1 MDRGRHGS
9 GGVRISYASR
19 FPAPPA
25 FYGPISLNDGH
36 PFGRCDTFGMK
47 LDPAD
52 ELPPRRPRP
61 PVVPAHYRLSKES
74 WAEIVEAYRNGA
86 TARALAVKWKVA
98 PGSVYYHACRE
109 GWGKKTNGDDRARAH
124 AQAVEAAEAVQ
135 TEPLRAEQKV
145 LKSLFAPGK
154 ANDPDAGDPAA
165 LATLATLA
173 SGRAMTGRLWSEAR
187 ALAGLAESYAR
198 LGERAAGARGGGG
211 SIATID
217 LGLLREIIV
226 DPDGAVTQRFARKDE
241 GANDPDAALKAH
253 YWDYQAA
260 RHRAVGNNTRELM
273 MRAVYAEKRLGE
285 LGHPARVNVTDVEIE
300 AWVRDWLSAP
310 PSEANLA
317 RRTKIGEWP
326 WR

>member
-1 MDRGRHGS
+1 MD
-9 GGVRISYASR
+9 GVHLLAAR
-19 FPAPPA
+19 FPCGLLTAQSP
-25 FYGPISLNDGH
+25 S
-36 PFGRCDTFGMK
+36 C
-47 LDPAD
+47 
-52 ELPPRRPRP
+52 PPRVVACKGFGVIRRGPKSGPPTGGRVENGRAGRSVSSKRYKHIAPGEARSPRALPTFPSVRPGSASTCPKGASAMKSRLESRARRAVP
-61 PVVPAHYRLSKES
+61 PVREAPQDARRKRSEAAAAGLFDGVEGIEVALSGDLE
-74 WAEIVEAYRNGA
+74 
-86 TARALAVKWKVA
+86 ALAK
-98 PGSVYYHACRE
+98 
-109 GWGKKTNGDDRARAH
+109 
-124 AQAVEAAEAVQ
+124 
-135 TEPLRAEQKV
+135 
-145 LKSLFAPGK
+145 
-154 ANDPDAGDPAA
+154 
-165 LATLATLA
+165 LATVT

-187 ALAGLAESYAR
+187 ALAGLAETYAR

-211 SIATID
+211 TIATID
-217 LGLLREIIV
+217 LGLLLEIIV

-285 LGHPARVNVTDVEIE
+285 LGHEARVNVTDVEIE